1 MQNKTD
7 LERRAWVDSVDK
19 YNERR
24 AVIVCMGLLVVL
36 GVIIGL
42 SI

>member
-1 MQNKTD
+1 MQDNRGR
-7 LERRAWVDSVDK
+7 ERRAWVDSVNK
-19 YNERR
+19 YSERR